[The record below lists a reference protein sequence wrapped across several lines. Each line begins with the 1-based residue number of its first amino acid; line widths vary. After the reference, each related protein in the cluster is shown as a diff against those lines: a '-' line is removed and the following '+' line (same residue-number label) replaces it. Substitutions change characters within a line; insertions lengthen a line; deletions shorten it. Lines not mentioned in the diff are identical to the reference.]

1 MTARFC
7 AEADGKVKGL
17 RDNSRAFTEC
27 VKFLSISESRIMR
40 ITRIARIFGNWVSN
54 QWQMRA

>member
-1 MTARFC
+1 MTRKSFC
-7 AEADGKVKGL
+7 HLLEMLAEIPDPRNNKGKRG
-17 RDNSRAFTEC
+17 C

-40 ITRIARIFGNWVSN
+40 ILGNLVSN